1 MLPSSHA
8 VPIIEADVAA
18 LLTPRQLADA
28 FMEFIGASSQLEA
41 SYRDLQQE
49 VAHLGVELAQRN
61 AELTR
66 SLAEN
71 DRMRATLQQM
81 IDSMP
86 CGVLVLDTAE
96 KIVTINPE
104 GRRLLGAT
112 SAAAETLSKL
122 SALSGIDFEALTSAS
137 GPRDNEI
144 CLTHGDNKR
153 WLAIGRRELR
163 HAEGSGRALRSVWI
177 LRDVTAHKRA
187 EQEREAARRAATLA
201 EISTILA
208 HEIRNPLASLE
219 LFAALIAEDRGN
231 TAEWIANLQAGVRTL
246 SGTVNNVL
254 SLQGDTPPRLRPVNL
269 EACVAGSVAFVRP
282 IADQANVTLT
292 FEPAGGTPS
301 ISGNED
307 AIRQILLNL
316 IGNAIRHTEAGGSVT
331 VSTGSVLQNGE
342 TKATVTVRDTGC
354 GIPADALDRLFE
366 AGFSVSGE
374 TPGLGLAVCRR
385 LMTQHHG
392 QIHVTSRAGQ
402 GSEFQLEFPA
412 L

>member
-1 MLPSSHA
+1 MLPSSHS
-8 VPIIEADVAA
+8 VPIIQADAAA

-28 FMEFIGASSQLEA
+28 FMEFISASSQLEA

-49 VAHLGVELAQRN
+49 VTHLGVELAQRN

-71 DRMRATLQQM
+71 NRMRATLQQM

-104 GRRLLGAT
+104 GRRLLGAS
-112 SAAAETLSKL
+112 SAAAKTLSEL
-122 SALSGIDFEALTSAS
+122 STLSGINFEALTSAS
-137 GPRDNEI
+137 GARDSEV
-144 CLTHGDNKR
+144 CLSREDNKR
-153 WLAIGRRELR
+153 WLAIGRRELL
-163 HAEGSGRALRSVWI
+163 HAESSARALRSIWI
-177 LRDVTAHKRA
+177 LRDVTAQKRA
-187 EQEREAARRAATLA
+187 EQEREAARRTTTLA

-254 SLQGDTPPRLRPVNL
+254 SLNGDAPVHLRPMNL
-269 EACVAGSVAFVRP
+269 SVCVASAVAFVQP

-292 FEPAGGTPS
+292 FEPAGDTTS

-316 IGNAIRHTEAGGSVT
+316 IGNAIRHTEAGGRVT
-331 VSTGSVLQNGE
+331 VSTASILHNGE
-342 TKATVTVRDTGC
+342 SKATVSVRDTGC

-374 TPGLGLAVCRR
+374 TPGLGLAVCHR
-385 LMTQHHG
+385 LMTQHNG
-392 QIHVTSRAGQ
+392 QIHVSSRAGE
-402 GSEFQLEFPA
+402 GSEFQLEFQA

>member
-1 MLPSSHA
+1 MLPSSHV
-8 VPIIEADVAA
+8 VPIIQADAAA

-28 FMEFIGASSQLEA
+28 FMEFISASSQLEA

-66 SLAEN
+66 SLADN

-96 KIVTINPE
+96 QIVTINPE

-112 SAAAETLSKL
+112 SATAKTLSEL
-122 SALSGIDFEALTSAS
+122 SALTGIDFEALTSAS
-137 GPRDNEI
+137 GKRDNEV
-144 CLTHGDNKR
+144 CLTQENSKR
-153 WLAIGRRELR
+153 WLAIGRRELLQ
-163 HAEGSGRALRSVWI
+163 AGGSSRALRSVWI
-177 LRDVTAHKRA
+177 LRDVTADKRA
-187 EQEREAARRAATLA
+187 EQERESARRAVTLA

-219 LFAALIAEDRGN
+219 LFAALIAEDRDN
-231 TAEWIANLQAGVRTL
+231 SAEWIANLQAGIRTL

-254 SLQGDTPPRLRPVNL
+254 SLHGDAPVRLEPMNL
-269 EACVAGSVAFVRP
+269 DACVAGGVAFVRP
-282 IADQANVTLT
+282 IADQKNVTLT
-292 FEPAGGTPS
+292 FEPTSNASS
-301 ISGNED
+301 IAGNEA

-331 VSTGSVLQNGE
+331 VATSSTARNGE
-342 TKATVTVRDTGC
+342 LKATVTVRDTGC

-374 TPGLGLAVCRR
+374 TPGLGLAVCGRQ
-385 LMTQHHG
+385 MAQHHG
-392 QIHVTSRAGQ
+392 KIHVKSRVGR